1 MNTTPSPLAM
11 AAQGLA
17 PEVSVSRDIIKRGL
31 MVAPAV
37 MIIGGIIWGI
47 NGAWS
52 SGLGLAIV
60 LVNFGLAAAL
70 ISWAAPISLALM
82 MGVSLFGY
90 LIRLG
95 LIALA
100 VFLVRDVSWV
110 SLPALGITLIVSHL
124 GLLFW
129 EMKFIAASLAFPGL
143 RPNKT
148 EWVPSGAAEKPLKD

>member
-1 MNTTPSPLAM
+1 MNTSPSPLAL

-17 PEVSVSRDIIKRGL
+17 PEVTVSRDIIKRGL

-143 RPNKT
+143 RPNKP